1 MLNVKAD
8 PYPALIP
15 FISPMTLAQFQKPH
29 TSPPPLPLPLSLCPP
44 TIPLNT
50 PVPPT
55 FSPTFIFHF
64 HSFFIPSHSRVI
76 PLYTQSLSR
85 THTPSLFPLM
95 GSRPAVCLWTENS
108 KWLLRLTVSCTGA
121 RTYLRAR
128 ARTHTHTH
136 TRAHKDTQTH
146 TR

>member
-29 TSPPPLPLPLSLCPP
+29 TSPPPLPLPLSLSLPVLPP
-44 TIPLNT
+44 SLSIPQSL
-50 PVPPT
+50 PL
-55 FSPTFIFHF
+55 SRQ
-64 HSFFIPSHSRVI
+64 HSFFIFIHFSFRVI
-76 PLYTQSLSR
+76 PESFPFTHSLCHA
-85 THTPSLFPLM
+85 HTPSLFHLM

-128 ARTHTHTH
+128 THTHTH
-136 TRAHKDTQTH
+136 THKDTQTH
-146 TR
+146 TH